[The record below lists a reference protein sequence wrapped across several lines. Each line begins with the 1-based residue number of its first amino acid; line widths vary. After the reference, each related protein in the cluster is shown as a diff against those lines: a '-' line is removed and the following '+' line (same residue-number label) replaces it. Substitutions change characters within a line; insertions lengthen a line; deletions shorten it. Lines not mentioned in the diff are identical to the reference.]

1 MGAANMEVLRMTDTP
16 RSRRM
21 NVLQKMT
28 LGYWALVV
36 PMAVAMALI
45 VLTIVVVQQK
55 YVVQTDRITAIST
68 ATDALNADLAT
79 QQGRLRLF
87 GDDSGQMTVAELRS
101 AEKTLAADRDEL
113 LANVD
118 AAGLHFADLPDLTQ
132 KLDSL
137 QSRTQDAIEAGAQDG
152 AALDTAVAAADA
164 ALTAVGDFVPQADQA
179 TTKTNSEMWT
189 FVYVCVGIAIGC
201 LLLGSIGGVLMAL
214 VLPKRI
220 ARSLQHIVGTLAAT
234 TSEMLAVVAQVAASA
249 VQTATAI
256 SEAATT
262 VDEVRQT
269 SLLASQKATAVAD
282 ESKRAEEVAEAGRRS
297 VTDTLEGMGH
307 IQQDMGVVADSV
319 LRMSEQSDS
328 VGQIME
334 TVNTISEQSALLAV
348 NAAIEAAGAGEYG
361 KGFGVVAEEI
371 KNLAGGSKQSV
382 TQVRTILTDVEKA
395 TTAAVM
401 ATEQSSRTIDLGV
414 SQATDSSVAID
425 ALAEN
430 VAAAAQSAMQI
441 VASSQQQLVGMDQIA
456 EAMNSIDQAGAQNAA
471 GARQL
476 QEGVQ
481 HIEMLSADLSDM
493 VASTNPFGA
502 LRRKQLPPGL
512 IGATE
517 QPQTVP
523 GE

>member
-1 MGAANMEVLRMTDTP
+1 
-16 RSRRM
+16 M
-21 NVLQKMT
+21 NVLQTMT

-45 VLTIVVVQQK
+45 VLTVVVVQQK
-55 YVVQTDRITAIST
+55 YVAQTDRITAIST
-68 ATDALNADLAT
+68 ATDELNADLGI
-79 QQGRLRLF
+79 QQGQLRLF
-87 GDDSGQMTVAELRS
+87 GDNAGQVTVAGLRDT
-101 AEKTLAADRDEL
+101 EKILAADRDDL
-113 LANVD
+113 LANVEK
-118 AAGLHFADLPDLTQ
+118 AGLHFTDLPDLTQ
-132 KLDSL
+132 KIDSL
-137 QSRTQDAIEAGAQDG
+137 QSRTQAAIASGAQDD
-152 AALDTAVAAADA
+152 ATVSTAVAAADA
-164 ALTAVGDFVPQADQA
+164 ALAAVADFVPQADEA
-179 TTKTNSEMWT
+179 STKTNNEMWN
-189 FVYVCVGIAIGC
+189 FVYIAVGIAIGC
-201 LLLGSIGGVLMAL
+201 LVLGSIGGFLMAL
-214 VLPKRI
+214 FLPRRVASK
-220 ARSLQHIVGTLAAT
+220 LQHVVGALAAT

-282 ESKRAEEVAEAGRRS
+282 ESKRAEDVAEAGRRS
-297 VTDTLEGMGH
+297 VADTLEGMGH

-414 SQATDSSVAID
+414 SQATESSVAID

-481 HIEMLSADLSDM
+481 HIEVLSADLSDM

-502 LRRKQLPPGL
+502 LRRKHLAAGL

-517 QPQTVP
+517 QPQTAP